1 MLSPISLPILKSKQD
16 HKNNKHPDF
25 QFKCRFPGC
34 QFKSWSMRSRQTHWD
49 DKHGKRSTP
58 LPCEICGKTY
68 IDLKKHME
76 YHLKPNEMTCDLCG
90 KSFPSKARFDFHYK
104 PGFHGPPDQRTDRSE
119 LIRDFQNFHRFWSVD
134 PCYKQTHDKTYP
146 CPQCGQLFNRMQN
159 VVNHQGIVRFLL
171 FRYSLF
177 LARLLQLRA
186 CAL

>member
-1 MLSPISLPILKSKQD
+1 
-16 HKNNKHPDF
+16 
-25 QFKCRFPGC
+25 
-34 QFKSWSMRSRQTHWD
+34 MRSRQTHWD

-104 PGFHGPPDQRTDRSE
+104 
-119 LIRDFQNFHRFWSVD
+119 
-134 PCYKQTHDKTYP
+134 QTHDKTYP

-159 VVNHQGIVRFLL
+159 VVNHQGIVRPLL
-171 FRYSLF
+171 KKQTLS
-177 LARLLQLRA
+177 AERA
-186 CAL
+186 WVKTESTWS

>member
-1 MLSPISLPILKSKQD
+1 MLVTKSFHHTMVSPTSLSIPKSKQD

-104 PGFHGPPDQRTDRSE
+104 
-119 LIRDFQNFHRFWSVD
+119 
-134 PCYKQTHDKTYP
+134 QTHDKTYP

-159 VVNHQGIVRFLL
+159 VVNHQGIVRADPLVKKHT
-171 FRYSLF
+171 
-177 LARLLQLRA
+177 LRA
-186 CAL
+186 DRAWLKTERTWS